1 MERQTRQRAAIQRV
15 FDETSRPLDPHE
27 VLTHAQRFVPQ
38 LGIATVY
45 RALKSLG
52 DEGLIATVNLP
63 GENPRYERADL
74 HHHHH
79 FQCRACQR
87 VFDLDGCLGDV
98 AMRSPRDFQALT
110 PPGFTLEDHEIIL
123 YGRCKQCA

>member
-15 FDETSRPLDPHE
+15 FDETNRPLDPVE
-27 VLTHAQRFVPQ
+27 VLERAQAYVPQ

-45 RALKSLG
+45 RALKSLTE
-52 DEGLIATVNLP
+52 EGHLTTVMLP

-79 FQCRACQR
+79 FQCRKCQR
-87 VFDLDGCLGDV
+87 VFDLTGCPGDV
-98 AMRSPRDFQALT
+98 ARLSSRDFRALT
-110 PPGFTLEDHEIIL
+110 PTGFTLEDHEIIL
-123 YGRCKQCA
+123 YGRCDACA